1 MRYIIIYS
9 LFLIFVYSCTT
20 VKVAREAGKAIKSI
34 DNTITLSEKE
44 KNIEKKEEKKIVEEK
59 KDREKRNK
67 QQKALLKFSILGKES
82 SQLITLFGKPK
93 LIRESGNTILMR
105 FNNSICIA
113 YAYIAKDDIKQR
125 VKYFEIRDLNGKLI
139 SKKSD
144 INYCL
149 ETFT

>member
-9 LFLIFVYSCTT
+9 LFLIFAYSCTT

-44 KNIEKKEEKKIVEEK
+44 KNIEKKEEKKIIEEK

-93 LIRESGNTILMR
+93 FYLI
-105 FNNSICIA
+105 FQ
-113 YAYIAKDDIKQR
+113 Y
-125 VKYFEIRDLNGKLI
+125 LNEKPM
-139 SKKSD
+139 
-144 INYCL
+144 N
-149 ETFT
+149 

>member
-44 KNIEKKEEKKIVEEK
+44 KNIEKKEEKKIIEEK

-67 QQKALLKFSILGKES
+67 QQKALLK
-82 SQLITLFGKPK
+82 
-93 LIRESGNTILMR
+93 
-105 FNNSICIA
+105 
-113 YAYIAKDDIKQR
+113 Y
-125 VKYFEIRDLNGKLI
+125 
-139 SKKSD
+139 
-144 INYCL
+144 
-149 ETFT
+149 

>member
-44 KNIEKKEEKKIVEEK
+44 KNIEKKEEKKIIEEK

-149 ETFT
+149 KTFT